1 MKARHRAAALAI
13 FASRN
18 PSEKKIYEEG
28 VLDLH
33 GLHVAEAT
41 EAVEELLPDIY
52 ACGKAGEATLITG
65 TGKHSGGVSHYQAR
79 LFPALEAY
87 LRELEE
93 EVKGGGKGR
102 KGERES
108 ERGLFERVVDPQGYE
123 GGFRVRLSRELME
136 YWGVGS

>member
-41 EAVEELLPDIY
+41 EAVEELLPDIFV
-52 ACGKAGEATLITG
+52 CGKAGEVMLITG
-65 TGKHSGGVSHYQAR
+65 TGKHSGGVSRYQAR
-79 LFPALEAY
+79 LFPALEGY
-87 LRELEE
+87 LQELEGE
-93 EVKGGGKGR
+93 LGGGRREGGR
-102 KGERES
+102 EGS
-108 ERGLFERVVDPQGYE
+108 LFESVRDPQGFQ
-123 GGFRVRLSRELME
+123 GGFKVRLSRKLME
-136 YWGVGS
+136 YWGVVRKE

>member
-13 FASRN
+13 FATRN
-18 PSEKKIYEEG
+18 PSEKRIYEEG

-41 EAVEELLPDIY
+41 QAVEELLPDIY
-52 ACGKAGEATLITG
+52 ACGKAVEATLITG

-87 LRELEE
+87 LQELQE
-93 EVKGGGKGR
+93 EVREGGRGR
-102 KGERES
+102 RGERDREG
-108 ERGLFERVVDPQGYE
+108 GLFERVVDPQGYE
-123 GGFRVRLSRELME
+123 GGFRVRLSRRLME
-136 YWGVGS
+136 HWGIGS